1 MLATSTSGVLISK
14 LGPYLP
20 PLYAGALLAVAG
32 AALLTTLRPDSP
44 PARWAGYQVAYGLGL
59 GLCFQV
65 PNVASQTVLAAAD
78 VPVGTALI
86 MFAQL
91 LGGAVFVAVGQ
102 SVLASELGK
111 RLEGAVGFD
120 ARLLKEAGV
129 TTLLAGL
136 KEREREVAVAAYN
149 EALRRT
155 FCVGLAMTCC
165 AVLAGSFMEWRS
177 VKEGKEDHDRRV
189 EEDDRG
195 REGAESKVVGSVLE
209 GGRETTTESEKE
221 TEGKTRS
228 AAS

>member
-1 MLATSTSGVLISK
+1 MVSK

-20 PLYAGALLAVAG
+20 PLHTGTLLAVAG

-44 PARWAGYQVAYGLGL
+44 PAHWAGYQVAYGLGL

-65 PNVASQTVLAAAD
+65 PNVASQTVLAVAD

-91 LGGAVFVAVGQ
+91 LGGAVFVSVGQ
-102 SVLASELGK
+102 SVLGSELRKG
-111 RLEGAVGFD
+111 LTGVGGFD
-120 ARLLKEAGV
+120 ARVLEGTGV

-136 KEREREVAVAAYN
+136 EGGERDVVVEAYN

-155 FCVGLAMTCC
+155 FYVGLAMTCC

-177 VKEGKEDHDRRV
+177 VKEGREDRERRV
-189 EEDDRG
+189 EEDPRVI
-195 REGAESKVVGSVLE
+195 EGDSNVVGSVPE
-209 GGRETTTESEKE
+209 GATEDTARSEK
-221 TEGKTRS
+221 
-228 AAS
+228 ASEATSRRV